1 MEGMSSSI
9 CLRASHSDSS
19 QLDDLLKSVGH
30 IDHVIGHAVEANR
43 KFKEGLAGSLEDK
56 QNAVAEAMKRVG
68 PPMWKVRTDLCYVL
82 PCDSCEDHCVHGESA
97 FHDIVNHQT
106 GKPLFDPKNM
116 AGFQKVVSGIPVPN
130 GHEALNMHTP
140 QANADS
146 KMAFQLKGKQKEAM
160 RLFVAGSVGG
170 GVGFA
175 LVDHFAIQ
183 RISGFDHNMK
193 DAIHLAIGVVG
204 TLAGLGF
211 NKLWLGEWGAAYSAV
226 PIARLAERN
235 LLGGIPVGAV
245 RVFSP
250 LQVNGRT
257 AASIG
262 VPPTF
267 VSGAKTF

>member
-1 MEGMSSSI
+1 MGLSA

-19 QLDDLLKSVGH
+19 QLNDLLKSVEHVGH
-30 IDHVIGHAVEANR
+30 VVGHAVEANR
-43 KFKEGLAGSLEDK
+43 RFKEGLSGSLEEK
-56 QNAVAEAMKRVG
+56 QNAVAEAMKKVG
-68 PPMWKVRTDLCYVL
+68 PPMWRVRTEFCNVL
-82 PCDSCEDHCVHGESA
+82 PCESCGEHCVHGESA
-97 FHDIVNHQT
+97 VHDIVNYQT
-106 GKPLFDPKNM
+106 GKPLFDPRNF
-116 AGFQKVVSGIPVPN
+116 AGFQRVVSGIPVPD
-130 GHEALNMHTP
+130 GHEELNMHTP

-146 KMAFQLKGKQKEAM
+146 KMAFQLKGKSKEAM
-160 RLFVAGSVGG
+160 RLYLAGTVGG

-175 LVDHFAIQ
+175 LVDHFLVQHITQ
-183 RISGFDHNMK
+183 IDQNMK
-193 DAIHLAIGVVG
+193 DAVHLAIGVVG

-211 NKLWLGEWGAAYSAV
+211 NKLWLGEFGSAYGAV
-226 PIARLAERN
+226 PLARLTERN

-245 RVFSP
+245 KVFSP